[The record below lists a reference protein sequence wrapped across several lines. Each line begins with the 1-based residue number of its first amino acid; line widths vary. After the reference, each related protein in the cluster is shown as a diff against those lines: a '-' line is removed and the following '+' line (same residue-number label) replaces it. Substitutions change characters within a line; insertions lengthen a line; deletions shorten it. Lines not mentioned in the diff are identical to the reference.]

1 VDRGE
6 AVVSDRPSDG
16 GAHAWQPEGADPTKR
31 QPEGMPQPGS
41 AHHVERQ
48 QQPAADERLA
58 YEPPET
64 VADPA
69 EKGLIADPHEEA
81 PWRIVEGEHSH
92 GPRQT
97 DVDPRAAK
105 RAERQVAALF
115 ALSALATV
123 GFVLAYVLIDLDSI
137 NSLVWS
143 NRLLGVA
150 LALALFCIGAGA
162 IHWAKKL
169 MGDDEYVQSRH
180 ELRSTAEER
189 EDFVDSFRRGTDDS
203 GFTRRSLI
211 RRSLVGAMALLPI
224 NAVILL
230 WDLAEEKPGGPGGG
244 LRETLWAPGVPI
256 VTAVTGEHVRPED
269 LSIGALVNAEPENLE
284 EIPEGPPRLN
294 ALADSAIIL
303 VRMEPAEIV
312 SQQGADWDYQGIL
325 AFSKICT
332 HVGCPISLYEQ
343 ETHHLL
349 CPCHQSTY
357 DLADSARVV
366 FGPAAR
372 SLPQLAITVDE
383 GGYLVAR
390 QDFAALVGP
399 STWEPP

>member
-1 VDRGE
+1 M
-6 AVVSDRPSDG
+6 SDRPAEG
-16 GAHAWQPEGADPTKR
+16 GAHALQPEEHGQR
-31 QPEGMPQPGS
+31 LGQPHGQPQGQR
-41 AHHVERQ
+41 ATQGDQHE
-48 QQPAADERLA
+48 A

-64 VADPA
+64 VTDPA
-69 EKGLIADPHEEA
+69 QQGLIDDPHEEA
-81 PWRIVEGEHSH
+81 PRRIVEGEHSH

-115 ALSALATV
+115 AVSALATV
-123 GFVLAYVLIDLDSI
+123 GFVLAYVFIDLDSLD
-137 NSLVWS
+137 SLVWS
-143 NRLLGVA
+143 NRLLGVM
-150 LALALFCIGAGA
+150 LALSLFCIGAGA

-169 MGDDEYVQSRH
+169 MADDEYVQSRH
-180 ELRSTAEER
+180 ELRSTPEER

-211 RRSLVGAMALLPI
+211 RRSLIGAMALLPI

-230 WDLAEEKPGGPGGG
+230 WDLAEEKPGGPGG

-256 VTAVTGEHVRPED
+256 VAAVTHAQVRPED
-269 LSIGALVNAEPENLE
+269 LAIGALVNAEPENLE
-284 EIPEGPPRLN
+284 ELPEGPPRLN

-303 VRMEPAEIV
+303 VRMEPAEIRT
-312 SQQGADWDYQGIL
+312 QQGAGWDYQGIL

-390 QDFAALVGP
+390 QGFQALVGP
-399 STWEPP
+399 STWEVP

>member
-1 VDRGE
+1 MSE
-6 AVVSDRPSDG
+6 HPEG
-16 GAHAWQPEGADPTKR
+16 GARAFQPEG
-31 QPEGMPQPGS
+31 Q
-41 AHHVERQ
+41 H
-48 QQPAADERLA
+48 QQPA

-64 VADPA
+64 VTDPA
-69 EKGLIADPHEEA
+69 VQGLIADPHEEA
-81 PWRIVEGEHSH
+81 SRRIIEGEHSH

-115 ALSALATV
+115 AVSALATV

-137 NSLVWS
+137 TSLAWS
-143 NRLLGVA
+143 NRLLGA
-150 LALALFCIGAGA
+150 TLALSLFCIGAGA

-169 MGDDEYVQSRH
+169 MGDDEYVQARH

-211 RRSLVGAMALLPI
+211 RRSLIGAMALLPI

-230 WDLAEEKPGGPGGG
+230 WDLAEEKPGGPGG
-244 LRETLWAPGVPI
+244 LRETLWGPGVPI
-256 VTAVTGEHVRPED
+256 VAAVTGEHVRPED

-312 SQQGADWDYQGIL
+312 SQQGPDWDYQGIL